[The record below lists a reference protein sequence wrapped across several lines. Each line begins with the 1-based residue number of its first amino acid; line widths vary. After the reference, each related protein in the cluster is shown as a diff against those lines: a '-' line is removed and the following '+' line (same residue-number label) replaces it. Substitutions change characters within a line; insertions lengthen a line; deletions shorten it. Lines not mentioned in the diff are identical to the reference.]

1 MAQDPNS
8 APVGGDTGAAA
19 APQDFGGLQSQV
31 SGIEAE
37 YDPQIDAST
46 ATAQANEGK
55 AVAAEQGVADEEE
68 RQAGDDSGS
77 KEIQEWLNNTPTRQA
92 AYATNMHAAPVLAI
106 LTALG
111 GKMTRLNGQQMLA
124 ATNGIVA
131 GLNESSE
138 QKYDAGWK
146 AWQASFNAMKEHQR
160 ELMRM
165 HQLMLQSYQG
175 RADAYQKAAEAS
187 RRMTG
192 DLLSAEQ
199 KKVGN
204 TINLFKAQQ
213 TAVDKLDKI
222 NETHRMNDARIRNM
236 FANQERMK
244 AVAAKTAKLPPEVQ
258 AQIKA
263 EVSNWK
269 NSEQQ
274 ASELLRQRGQISNN
288 VTMSEDAKTSA
299 IQHIDDRVQFLQL
312 QMDSS
317 VQRQEQLAAGA
328 QAQADKPKSAPSPTP
343 AAPAAAAPGATPAPA
358 PAAAGGDSA
367 AINPTRMKLLS
378 DNKGKPVKWADGTW
392 IMDADG
398 TVHKVQ

>member
-8 APVGGDTGAAA
+8 SPVGGDTGAAA
-19 APQDFGGLQSQV
+19 APTDFGGLQSQV

-37 YDPQIDAST
+37 YDPQVDASV
-46 ATAQANEGK
+46 ATAQSNEGK
-55 AVAAEQGVADEEE
+55 AVSAEQAVADEEE

-77 KEIQEWLNNTPTRQA
+77 KEIQQWLNNTPTRQA

-124 ATNGIVA
+124 ATNGIVT

-199 KKVGN
+199 KKIGN

-213 TAVDKLDKI
+213 TAVDKLEKI

-236 FANQERMK
+236 LAQQQRMK
-244 AVAAKTAKLPPEVQ
+244 AVAEKAAKLPPEVQ

-263 EVSNWK
+263 ETQNWK

-274 ASELLRQRGQISNN
+274 VGELLKQRGQLNSNI
-288 VTMSEDAKTSA
+288 TMSEEARTA
-299 IQHIDDRVQFLQL
+299 AMQHIDDRVQYLQL

-317 VQRQEQLAAGA
+317 VQRQEQLSAGA
-328 QAQADKPKSAPSPTP
+328 QAAPPKP
-343 AAPAAAAPGATPAPA
+343 AAPPPAAAPGAAPAKPGAAPA
-358 PAAAGGDSA
+358 PSTAGAGAKYADPDAVAAAVANGTLTREA
-367 AINPTRMKLLS
+367 AKQILVS
-378 DNKGKPVKWADGTW
+378 QFGY
-392 IMDADG
+392 
-398 TVHKVQ
+398 H